1 MLRPAMT
8 SEPHLEDVVPSA
20 IVAASGAIHEVN
32 DGRGRRLLE
41 ASPALV
47 RYAGAMLESDLPRVR
62 FVWIAPD
69 RAWYGVAIQRLPRP
83 VGADAS
89 VLVEAVAIEP
99 PHGLT
104 ARELDVL
111 TLVAGGLSNP
121 EIAAHLGSSART
133 VSTHVERLLG
143 KLGQASRA
151 GAAAVAI
158 DRGLLRLPLPGGGR
172 AIEGLPVGLI
182 DEIATGSAPRGRPPA
197 YRPAAHDRSRPRPYL
212 IGSAFPLSGAGSADG
227 IEMRNGSSL
236 AVAEINA
243 RGGIAGRPVEQLV
256 VDMDLTTNDGVAS
269 ALQRLVEAE
278 VDAITTG
285 YTFAE
290 DVGGYADVSAYGC
303 PLLNSVT
310 SEAQVEW
317 VREDRDRLGGVFQ
330 TGPTEIHYGTG
341 FVRFLDALG
350 RSGGWSPA
358 NRRLVFVETPVAG
371 GHTTLPATIAAA
383 ERSGWSVDSLIT
395 VSAYG
400 ADWSTALAQIRRS
413 EPAAVMVSHFVPA
426 EMALFQQAFAADP
439 SDTLVYGVYAPSV
452 PEFLELAGPAAE
464 GLVWATVT
472 GSYSDRIGAE
482 FSRRYAEI
490 HGMRPG
496 RSLAGIS
503 YDQVNLLTSAWARVG
518 NPRAFADV
526 AEELRR
532 ITHRGVNGT
541 YALGNERQCGVAYPD
556 ETPDPSL
563 GQAHL
568 VFQVQDGRQR
578 ILDPLPY
585 ADASFRVPPWFG
597 LPKPPPPA
605 PVNETT
611 SPR

>member
-1 MLRPAMT
+1 MR
-8 SEPHLEDVVPSA
+8 SEPHHGDVVPSA
-20 IVAASGAIHEVN
+20 IVDASGAVDEAN

-41 ASPALV
+41 ANPQLLA
-47 RYAGAMLESDLPRVR
+47 YARAVLGCDLASAR

-69 RAWYGVAIQRLPRP
+69 RAWHGVHVQRLPRP
-83 VGADAS
+83 VGAEPA
-89 VLVEAVAIEP
+89 VLVEAVAMDP

-121 EIAAHLGSSART
+121 EIAAHLGASVRT

-158 DRGLLRLPLPGGGR
+158 DRGLLRLPIAGGGR

-182 DEIATGSAPRGRPPA
+182 DEVAEGRAPRRRAPA
-197 YRPAAHDRSRPRPYL
+197 YRPAARDRTRPRPYL
-212 IGSAFPLSGAGSADG
+212 IGSAFPLSGAGSPDG
-227 IEMRNGSSL
+227 IEMRNGSGL

-269 ALQRLVEAE
+269 ALRRLVEAE

-290 DVGGYADVSAYGC
+290 DVAGYADVSAYGC

-317 VREDRDRLGGVFQ
+317 VRDDRDRLGGVFQ

-341 FVRFLDALG
+341 FIRFLDQLERAAAW
-350 RSGGWSPA
+350 RPA
-358 NRRLVFVETPVAG
+358 NRRVVFVETPVAG

-383 ERSGWSVDSLIT
+383 ERSGWVVDSLIS
-395 VSAYG
+395 VAAYG
-400 ADWSTALAQIRRS
+400 ADWSTALAEIRRS
-413 EPAAVMVSHFVPA
+413 EPAAVMVAHFVPA
-426 EMALFQQAFAADP
+426 EMASFQLAFAADP

-464 GLVWATVT
+464 GVVWATVT
-472 GSYSDRIGAE
+472 GSYGDRIGVA
-482 FSRRYAEI
+482 FSRRYEEI
-490 HGMRPG
+490 YGARPG

-503 YDQVNLLTSAWARVG
+503 YDQVSLLTSAWARVG

-526 AEELRR
+526 SQELRR

-585 ADASFRVPPWFG
+585 ADGSFRLPPWFG
-597 LPKPPPPA
+597 APKPPPPA

>member
-1 MLRPAMT
+1 MR
-8 SEPHLEDVVPSA
+8 SEPLHGDVVPSA
-20 IVAASGAIHEVN
+20 IVGVSGVVEEAN

-41 ASPALV
+41 ANPALV
-47 RYAGAMLESDLPRVR
+47 AYARAVLACELASVR

-69 RAWYGVAIQRLPRP
+69 RGWRGVRIQRLPRP
-83 VGADAS
+83 VGADPA
-89 VLVEAVAIEP
+89 VLVEAVAIDP

-121 EIAAHLGSSART
+121 EIAAHLGASVRT

-158 DRGLLRLPLPGGGR
+158 DRGLLRLPVAGGGR

-182 DEIATGSAPRGRPPA
+182 DEVAEGRAPRLRAPA
-197 YRPAAHDRSRPRPYL
+197 YRPAARDRTRPRPYL
-212 IGSAFPLSGAGSADG
+212 IGSAFPLSGAGSPDG
-227 IEMRNGSSL
+227 IEMRNGSGL

-269 ALQRLVEAE
+269 ALRRLVEAE

-290 DVGGYADVSAYGC
+290 DVAGYADVSAYGC

-317 VREDRDRLGGVFQ
+317 VRDDRDRLGRVFQ

-341 FVRFLDALG
+341 FIRFLDRLERAG
-350 RSGGWSPA
+350 SWRPA
-358 NRRLVFVETPVAG
+358 NRRLIFVETPVAG

-383 ERSGWSVDSLIT
+383 ERSGWVVDSLIT
-395 VSAYG
+395 VAAYG
-400 ADWSTALAQIRRS
+400 ADWSTALAEIRRS
-413 EPAAVMVSHFVPA
+413 EPAAVMVAHFIPA
-426 EMALFQQAFAADP
+426 EMASFQLAFCADP

-452 PEFLELAGPAAE
+452 PEFVELAGPAAE
-464 GLVWATVT
+464 GVVWATVT
-472 GSYSDRIGAE
+472 GSYGDRIGIA
-482 FSRRYAEI
+482 FSRRYAELY
-490 HGMRPG
+490 GARPG

-503 YDQVNLLTSAWARVG
+503 YDQVSLLTSAWARVG
-518 NPRAFADV
+518 NPRAFDDV
-526 AEELRR
+526 TQELRR

-563 GQAHL
+563 AQAHL

-585 ADASFRVPPWFG
+585 ADGSFRLPGWFG
-597 LPKPPPPA
+597 APKPPPPA
-605 PVNETT
+605 PVNDTT

>member
-1 MLRPAMT
+1 MRSAAHH
-8 SEPHLEDVVPSA
+8 EEVVPSA
-20 IVAASGAIHEVN
+20 IVAASGAIEEVN

-41 ASPALV
+41 ANARLAD
-47 RYAGAMLESDLPRVR
+47 YARAVLDCDLPSVR
-62 FVWIAPD
+62 FVWTAPD
-69 RAWYGVAIQRLPRP
+69 RAWHGVRIQRLPRP
-83 VGADAS
+83 VGAEAA

-158 DRGLLRLPLPGGGR
+158 EQGLLRLPVPGGGR
-172 AIEGLPVGLI
+172 AIEGVPLGLI
-182 DEIATGSAPRGRPPA
+182 DEVAEGRAPRRRAPA
-197 YRPAAHDRSRPRPYL
+197 YRPAAHDRTRPRPYL
-212 IGSAFPLSGAGSADG
+212 IGSAFPLHGPGSADG
-227 IEMRNGSSL
+227 IEMRNGSRL

-256 VDMDLTTNDGVAS
+256 VDMDLTTLDGVAA
-269 ALQRLVEAE
+269 ALRRLVDAE

-285 YTFAE
+285 YSFAE
-290 DVGGYADVSAYGC
+290 DVSGYADVSEYGC
-303 PLLNSVT
+303 PLLNSMT

-317 VREDRDRLGGVFQ
+317 VREDRDRLGRLFQ

-341 FVRFLDALG
+341 FVRFVDGLERAGDW
-350 RSGGWSPA
+350 RPP

-383 ERSGWSVDSLIT
+383 ERSGWVVDSLVNVAT
-395 VSAYG
+395 YG
-400 ADWSTALAQIRRS
+400 ADWSTALAEIRRG
-413 EPAAVMVSHFVPA
+413 EPAAVMVAHFVPA
-426 EMALFQQAFAADP
+426 EMAAFQRAFAAEP

-452 PEFLELAGPAAE
+452 PEYVELAGAAAE
-464 GLVWATVT
+464 GVVWATVT
-472 GSYSDRIGAE
+472 GSYSDQIGAS
-482 FSRRYAEI
+482 FGRRYEEAY
-490 HGMRPG
+490 GVRPG

-503 YDQVNLLTSAWARVG
+503 YDQVSLLTSAWARVG
-518 NPRAFADV
+518 NPRAFDDV
-526 AEELRR
+526 SQELRR
-532 ITHRGVNGT
+532 ITYRGVNGT
-541 YALGNERQCGVAYPD
+541 YALGNERQCALAYPD
-556 ETPDPSL
+556 DTPDPSL

-585 ADASFRVPPWFG
+585 ADGAFRLPPWFG
-597 LPKPPPPA
+597 SPKPPPPA
-605 PVNETT
+605 PANEIT
-611 SPR
+611 SPS